1 MAQSSAVDMFVVYQ
15 FIRRLSTPFNKW
27 EGFKSGVIDAKG
39 NIKVKPKD
47 RTPAQNRS
55 FKVFDVMVLKLK
67 RLLEKVPF
75 GRSRLASYAAALYL
89 IKEDWDTRTEDQ
101 ILNESSDTFT
111 DYIRIYRLD
120 NYKRALEE
128 MPTNAAGSGAVAG
141 MGVNGPDDVKVS
153 KKKKFK
159 YKNANK
165 IDAENY
171 HSGIKDYVNRRFN
184 GIM

>member
-1 MAQSSAVDMFVVYQ
+1 MAQSSAVDMFAVYQ

-101 ILNESSDTFT
+101 ILNESSDAFT

>member
-55 FKVFDVMVLKLK
+55 FKVLDVMVLKLK

-101 ILNESSDTFT
+101 ILNESSDAFT

-159 YKNANK
+159 YKKANK

>member
-1 MAQSSAVDMFVVYQ
+1 MFVVYQ

-101 ILNESSDTFT
+101 ILNESSDAFT

-159 YKNANK
+159 YKKANK

>member
-101 ILNESSDTFT
+101 ILNESSDAFT

-141 MGVNGPDDVKVS
+141 MGVNGCLLYTS
-153 KKKKFK
+153 
-159 YKNANK
+159 
-165 IDAENY
+165 DAADE
-171 HSGIKDYVNRRFN
+171 
-184 GIM
+184 

>member
-101 ILNESSDTFT
+101 ILNESSDAFT
-111 DYIRIYRLD
+111 DDIRIYRLD

-159 YKNANK
+159 YKKANK

>member
-1 MAQSSAVDMFVVYQ
+1 M
-15 FIRRLSTPFNKW
+15 P
-27 EGFKSGVIDAKG
+27 
-39 NIKVKPKD
+39 
-47 RTPAQNRS
+47 
-55 FKVFDVMVLKLK
+55 
-67 RLLEKVPF
+67 
-75 GRSRLASYAAALYL
+75 ALYL
-89 IKEDWDTRTEDQ
+89 IKEDWENRSEDQ
-101 ILNESSDTFT
+101 ILNESSDNFT

-159 YKNANK
+159 YKKANK

>member
-1 MAQSSAVDMFVVYQ
+1 
-15 FIRRLSTPFNKW
+15 
-27 EGFKSGVIDAKG
+27 
-39 NIKVKPKD
+39 
-47 RTPAQNRS
+47 
-55 FKVFDVMVLKLK
+55 MVLKLK

-89 IKEDWDTRTEDQ
+89 IKEDWENRSEDQ
-101 ILNESSDTFT
+101 ILNESSDNFT

-159 YKNANK
+159 YKKANK

>member
-101 ILNESSDTFT
+101 ILNESSDNFT

-159 YKNANK
+159 YKKANK